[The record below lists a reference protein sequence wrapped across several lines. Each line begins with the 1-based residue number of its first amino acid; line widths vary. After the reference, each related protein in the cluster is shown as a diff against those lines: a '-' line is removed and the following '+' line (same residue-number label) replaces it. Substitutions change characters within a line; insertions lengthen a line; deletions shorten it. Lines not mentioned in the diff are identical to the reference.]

1 MTAPHRVLL
10 VEDHPLISYGLSRLL
25 DGQPDLDVVGEVET
39 ADAARR
45 FVRGVEPE
53 LIVLPVRLDGD
64 RLAGIELCRHLRS
77 TTTAKALVYTSFTDA
92 QDIQAAV
99 LAGADGLV
107 GKAASPADL
116 LHAMRTILRGGRVWQ
131 PGPDPERRSSAT
143 ALLDHAQLTEREREV
158 LRLML
163 GHFTNAQIAD
173 ALTIEVTTVKTH
185 VRSLLRK
192 LEMGSR
198 RELFVSPYAAGHAA
212 G

>member
-1 MTAPHRVLL
+1 MPTVHRVLL
-10 VEDHPLISYGLSRLL
+10 VEDHPMISYGLRHLL
-25 DGQPDLDVVGEVET
+25 DAQPDLDVAGEAAT

-45 FVRGVEPE
+45 LVRGVEPD

-92 QDIQAAV
+92 EDVQAAV

-107 GKAASPADL
+107 GKAASPDDL
-116 LHAMRTILRGGRVWQ
+116 LAAMRAILRGGRVWQ
-131 PGPDPERRSSAT
+131 PGPDPERHSSTT
-143 ALLDHAQLTEREREV
+143 ALLDHEQLTDREREV

-163 GHFTNAQIAD
+163 DHFTNAQIAD